1 MFARLLDFRNDRRG
15 TATIELALIAP
26 ILATMVIGIIDISTV
41 VGRKLSIEQAA
52 QRSIEKVMQTTGE
65 TTAEETIIAEAAE
78 QGEVPPEN
86 VTVAYKLE
94 CDATPVADY
103 NTKCSNGQ
111 VESRYIE
118 VKVVDSYTP
127 MFPVQYAGLGDD
139 GKFHISATAGM
150 RTQ

>member
-1 MFARLLDFRNDRRG
+1 MFERLFGFRRDRRG

-26 ILATMVIGIIDISTV
+26 IFATLVIGVIDLSMAI
-41 VGRKLSIEQAA
+41 GRKLSIEQAA

-65 TTAEETIIAEAAE
+65 TTAEETIIKEAAE

-86 VTVAYKLE
+86 VTVTYRLE

-103 NTKCSNGQ
+103 NAKCAAGQ
-111 VESRYIE
+111 IESRYIE
-118 VKVVDSYTP
+118 VNVIDSFTP
-127 MFPVQYAGLGDD
+127 MFPVRWSGLGDD
-139 GKFHISATAGM
+139 GKFHLSATAGM

>member
-1 MFARLLDFRNDRRG
+1 MFERILDFRRDSRG

-26 ILATMVIGIIDISTV
+26 IFATMVIGVVDISMA

-65 TTAEETIIAEAAE
+65 TTAEETIIAEAAD
-78 QGEVPPEN
+78 QGDVPPEN
-86 VTVAYKLE
+86 VTVTYRLE

-103 NTKCSNGQ
+103 NEKCAAGQ
-111 VESRYIE
+111 IESRYIE
-118 VKVVDSYTP
+118 VNVVDSFTP
-127 MFPVQYAGLGDD
+127 MFPVRWAGLGDD